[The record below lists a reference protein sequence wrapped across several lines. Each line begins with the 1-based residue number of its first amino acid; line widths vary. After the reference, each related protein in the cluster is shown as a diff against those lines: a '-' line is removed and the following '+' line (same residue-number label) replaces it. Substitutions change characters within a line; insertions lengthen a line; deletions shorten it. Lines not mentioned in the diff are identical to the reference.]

1 MEKTKKQEQTSTH
14 KIGIYLWIWGLLF
27 VLSFFSYMV
36 DWYQFQGMLRWS
48 LILFFMFLKAGL
60 IMAFFMH
67 LYWERYALVNVLLW
81 PMTAIA
87 CFIFLM
93 VAEFEYTVFTRL
105 FYFVTG
111 GVQIMDGYTILAG
124 FLIFYLLFIYLTW
137 FGFSVK
143 VENEKE
149 EQTSEIKINPYD
161 NLPLSRR
168 LIDKKNSKVGIFDL
182 GNHILIIG
190 VILLVVFVSLNVD

>member
-1 MEKTKKQEQTSTH
+1 MEETKKKEQQGSTH

-67 LYWERYALVNVLLW
+67 LFWERYALVNVLLW

-87 CFIFLM
+87 CFIVLM
-93 VAEFEYTVFTRL
+93 AAEGKYTLFSRL
-105 FYFVTG
+105 FYFFVG
-111 GVQIMDGYTILAG
+111 GGQ
-124 FLIFYLLFIYLTW
+124 
-137 FGFSVK
+137 
-143 VENEKE
+143 
-149 EQTSEIKINPYD
+149 
-161 NLPLSRR
+161 
-168 LIDKKNSKVGIFDL
+168 
-182 GNHILIIG
+182 
-190 VILLVVFVSLNVD
+190 